1 MSDITWA
8 KATEIPVIVNAR
20 LPPYSLAI
28 PLLLTYNFPT
38 VEESADA
45 LPPVGTSISKA
56 QPTWDIIV
64 TLMASSIPPMQWHAD
79 FDTEIRR
86 RWHAQQEEIVSI
98 QHPTNP
104 GLILPLWAEEFW
116 RRMVEGITEQE

>member
-8 KATEIPVIVNAR
+8 KVTEILVIVDAW
-20 LPPYSLAI
+20 LHPYSLAI
-28 PLLLTYNFPT
+28 PLLLTYKFST

-45 LPPVGTSISKA
+45 LPPVGTSIGKA
-56 QPTWDIIV
+56 QPAWDIV
-64 TLMASSIPPMQWHAD
+64 TLMASSIPPMQWRAD
-79 FDTEIRR
+79 FDTKIQR

-104 GLILPLWAEEFW
+104 GLILLLWVEEFW